1 MRGAFDVEQSAAH
14 LPSCRGGV
22 QFGIVHQGGHRSS
35 DSPPAL
41 AASCKPPERPNAG
54 AYGGLASQGTRIGRL
69 AREGQSNLEIAAQL
83 LISPRTV
90 EYHRRKV
97 FAKLDMSSR
106 KQLDSVPLSR
116 LDAS

>member
-1 MRGAFDVEQSAAH
+1 MTSSSLRHAFRLVAEAFSSDSSTRVVI
-14 LPSCRGGV
+14 G
-22 QFGIVHQGGHRSS
+22 SS
-35 DSPPAL
+35 DSPPAP

-54 AYGGLASQGTRIGRL
+54 AYGGLASQETRIGRL

-90 EYHRRKV
+90 ECHLRKV
-97 FAKLDMSSR
+97 FAKLNMSSR

-116 LDAS
+116 LDAH

>member
-1 MRGAFDVEQSAAH
+1 MTSSSPRHAFRLVAEA
-14 LPSCRGGV
+14 
-22 QFGIVHQGGHRSS
+22 FSS
-35 DSPPAL
+35 DSSTRVVIARPIRCPP

-90 EYHRRKV
+90 ECHLRKV
-97 FAKLDMSSR
+97 FAKLNMSSR